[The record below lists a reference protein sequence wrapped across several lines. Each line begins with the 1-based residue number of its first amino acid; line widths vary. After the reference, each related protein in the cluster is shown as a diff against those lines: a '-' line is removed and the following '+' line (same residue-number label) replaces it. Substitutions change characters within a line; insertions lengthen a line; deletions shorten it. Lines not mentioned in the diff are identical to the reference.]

1 MTNYEIMFI
10 VKASM
15 EESEIKKTAEE
26 LQKLIN
32 GKKSK
37 VIEFTEMGRKKL
49 AYPINKELSGFYY
62 VMKVETD
69 HETIKEFDRK
79 VSINENVLRHLI
91 IKIESE

>member
-49 AYPINKELSGFYY
+49 AYR
-62 VMKVETD
+62 
-69 HETIKEFDRK
+69 IKWF
-79 VSINENVLRHLI
+79 LLCY
-91 IKIESE
+91 ES